1 MEWFGNAQANIKNYV
16 EEHLSGFASF
26 NSEQVQEMAEDY
38 YQWLNEMGREF
49 DVERNKYFTCTTSYQ
64 HEVKQCYYNSL
75 RYSWEDPDAQY
86 YEGWVVSSRLGLPIR
101 HAWIVSDG
109 EVFDPTFE
117 VLRKE
122 MGYDDNMD
130 YAYWGVEIPSVFISE
145 RIVATGLSGPYL
157 FDYFFYNSPYFDGTD
172 ANRFSGVMESFLT
185 DDFAYE
191 YQPSQTLSDYSPKQL
206 MESSAI
212 EGYQPLKYSVMRQ
225 IAETYAA
232 ESDEKKE
239 EARLKKYTKTY
250 GEKGA
255 KIRNRIFKRIL
266 KNKQDGTKAGQW
278 SARKAQSLTEDYEKA
293 MNKKGL
299 KAYKSGKKTKSQKSL
314 KRWGDQD
321 WKTKSG
327 KKSSKTGERYLPA
340 KAIEALTDKEYKKT
354 SAKKKRDTKKGKQFS
369 DQPKEIAK
377 KVKKYRAESTKP
389 YSVEISRS
397 TNDEKK
403 LMAVFS
409 DEEGNKIKTTHFG
422 QRGASDY
429 TKHGEKERM
438 ERYLER
444 HGGGTTTST
453 KEDWK
458 DPTTAGSLSR
468 WILWNKPDLKASFND
483 YKRRFNLKGELK
495 VKRS

>member
-1 MEWFGNAQANIKNYV
+1 MEKILSLFEKFKKDGKIRAIGASIKGCDVTQNTVDLSNQYIKSNKIDVLQVIYSIFRQKNSEVFKIAKDNKVGIVARTILENGFLAEYQPSQTLKLPLSLSSSNRNSALCISDSPHFGAGLCYSINPKSDRWGNARGSYGDAGFGTPTCNFCKSAWNDLSLIEKNAW
-16 EEHLSGFASF
+16 EQGFKDW
-26 NSEQVQEMAEDY
+26 NDDY
-38 YQWLNEMGREF
+38 N
-49 DVERNKYFTCTTSYQ
+49 DI
-64 HEVKQCYYNSL
+64 YY
-75 RYSWEDPDAQY
+75 A
-86 YEGWVVSSRLGLPIR
+86 
-101 HAWIVSDG
+101 
-109 EVFDPTFE
+109 
-117 VLRKE
+117 
-122 MGYDDNMD
+122 
-130 YAYWGVEIPSVFISE
+130 
-145 RIVATGLSGPYL
+145 
-157 FDYFFYNSPYFDGTD
+157 
-172 ANRFSGVMESFLT
+172 
-185 DDFAYE
+185 DFQYE
-191 YQPSQTLSDYSPKQL
+191 YQPSQTLTDYSPEQL

-212 EGYQPLKYSVMRQ
+212 EGYKPLKYSVMRQ
-225 IAETYAA
+225 LAETYAA

-293 MNKKGL
+293 MKKKGI

-340 KAIEALTDKEYKKT
+340 EAIKALTDKEYKKT

-369 DQPKEIAK
+369 DQPKDVAK
-377 KVKKYRAESTKP
+377 KVKKYRAESMKP

-397 TNDEKK
+397 SNDEKK
-403 LMAVFS
+403 LMAVFY
-409 DEEGNKIKTTHFG
+409 DKENDKIKTTHFG

-458 DPTTAGSLSR
+458 DPVTAGSLSR

-483 YKRRFNLKGELK
+483 YKRRFNLEGELK